1 MFKKLPKIAKI
12 SLSILAGLILILLLL
27 YITIQTP
34 LFKNQVRNYLN
45 KKISQTTQTDFNI
58 GKIRGNLLAEAEFSN
73 ISMKVDQDTILSIS
87 NIKLDYS
94 PFPLLRRH
102 VDVDSIALQS
112 PYINLEG
119 FLSMLDNLSKKPDS
133 VSQPS
138 PQDTNSES
146 KGYRI
151 RLADFQIKDGKIN
164 LKEFSSEIPD
174 NINQINLQAS
184 ARTDRERLIL
194 GLNRLSLKT
203 SQPQYV

>member
-58 GKIRGNLLAEAEFSN
+58 GKIRGNLLAKAELSN
-73 ISMKVDQDTILSIS
+73 ISMKVDQNTILSIS
-87 NIKLDYS
+87 NIKLKYS

-151 RLADFQIKDGKIN
+151 RLA
-164 LKEFSSEIPD
+164 
-174 NINQINLQAS
+174 
-184 ARTDRERLIL
+184 
-194 GLNRLSLKT
+194 
-203 SQPQYV
+203 